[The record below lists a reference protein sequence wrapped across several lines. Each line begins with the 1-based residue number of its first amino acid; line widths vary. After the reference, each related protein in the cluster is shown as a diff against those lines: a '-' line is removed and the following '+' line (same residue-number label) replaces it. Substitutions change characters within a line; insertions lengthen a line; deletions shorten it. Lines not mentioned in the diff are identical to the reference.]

1 MYFLQ
6 TLDKVKGNFDV
17 TLKAYCV
24 TKLLFHFVIRFVVV
38 TRRHKY
44 KQFLCKIKSSFSYS
58 LTPRIFIVFRR
69 QHVKQSIM
77 GRSHHQSILVVLLG
91 PKNQNKHI
99 SDLCCNLRRA
109 ITVHFLKFV
118 PSFILLS
125 IFHVIFNSHTR
136 FACQLYSIK
145 FVSQSII
152 ILKLKWSL

>member
-1 MYFLQ
+1 
-6 TLDKVKGNFDV
+6 
-17 TLKAYCV
+17 
-24 TKLLFHFVIRFVVV
+24 
-38 TRRHKY
+38 
-44 KQFLCKIKSSFSYS
+44 
-58 LTPRIFIVFRR
+58 
-69 QHVKQSIM
+69 M

-152 ILKLKWSL
+152 ILKLKWSNIYIFSMYLLFLLFFENNLNESLNIFVYFNNSKKEQKKIELKICKMYLYY